1 MKTIAICDSSKE
13 EREELK
19 SFIKNYF
26 EKRKASYLV
35 LEYQS
40 AEEILYAVEEKNIES
55 AVIFLD
61 IYLKGKNGMEVAF
74 ELRRI
79 NYQAPIVFLAND
91 LDHVLEGYEV
101 QPSRYI
107 LKPYNDEI
115 IEKTLDAF
123 LSKSITKRIYVRHHR
138 HYRYISTD
146 DIVYIESE
154 KHVLL
159 IHLKD
164 GQKLHVVEKLG
175 EIEKRINAKN
185 FIRCH
190 QSYLVNM
197 DYIKDV
203 SNDFILYNDVK
214 VPIRVRQRKGI
225 YSQYHEYFMTNKKKN
240 T

>member
-74 ELRRI
+74 ELRKR

-91 LDHVLEGYEV
+91 L
-101 QPSRYI
+101 
-107 LKPYNDEI
+107 
-115 IEKTLDAF
+115 
-123 LSKSITKRIYVRHHR
+123 
-138 HYRYISTD
+138 
-146 DIVYIESE
+146 
-154 KHVLL
+154 
-159 IHLKD
+159 
-164 GQKLHVVEKLG
+164 
-175 EIEKRINAKN
+175 
-185 FIRCH
+185 
-190 QSYLVNM
+190 
-197 DYIKDV
+197 
-203 SNDFILYNDVK
+203 
-214 VPIRVRQRKGI
+214 
-225 YSQYHEYFMTNKKKN
+225 
-240 T
+240 